1 MSRDNASDAFDVWRE
16 DMPLYMWADLGFGIS
31 SSGITLHFGDC
42 ALPLVDRYDIDG
54 DKVYA
59 MVQGYDSK
67 PKAEGFWESHRKY
80 LDVQY
85 VAAGAEHMGYAP
97 TRSLSPGD
105 YQEEN
110 DFIKLEGDGE
120 FFLLREGFF
129 CILAPQDA
137 HMPGMAIDQPAPV
150 KKVVIKVLL

>member
-1 MSRDNASDAFDVWRE
+1 MALRYLQETDVQNAA
-16 DMPLYMWADLGFGIS
+16 A
-31 SSGITLHFGDC
+31 
-42 ALPLVDRYDIDG
+42 DRYDIDG

-59 MVQGYDSK
+59 MVQEYNSK

-97 TRSLSPGD
+97 TVRLSPGE

-110 DFIKLEGDGE
+110 DFIEMAGDGE
-120 FFLLREGFF
+120 FFHLREGFF

-137 HMPGMAIDQPAPV
+137 HMPGMAVDQPTPV

>member
-1 MSRDNASDAFDVWRE
+1 MALRYLQETDVQNAA
-16 DMPLYMWADLGFGIS
+16 A
-31 SSGITLHFGDC
+31 
-42 ALPLVDRYDIDG
+42 DRYDIDG

-59 MVQGYDSK
+59 MVQEYNSK

-97 TRSLSPGD
+97 TVRLSPGE

-110 DFIKLEGDGE
+110 DFIELAGDGE
-120 FFLLREGFF
+120 FFHLREGFF
-129 CILAPQDA
+129 CILAPRDA
-137 HMPGMAIDQPAPV
+137 HMPGMAVDQPTPV

>member
-1 MSRDNASDAFDVWRE
+1 MALRYLQETDVQNAA
-16 DMPLYMWADLGFGIS
+16 A
-31 SSGITLHFGDC
+31 
-42 ALPLVDRYDIDG
+42 DRYDIDG

-59 MVQGYDSK
+59 MVQEYNSK
-67 PKAEGFWESHRKY
+67 PKAKGFWESHRKY

-97 TRSLSPGD
+97 TVRLSPGE

-110 DFIKLEGDGE
+110 DFIELAGDGE
-120 FFLLREGFF
+120 FFHLREGFF

-137 HMPGMAIDQPAPV
+137 HMPGMAVDQPTPV

>member
-1 MSRDNASDAFDVWRE
+1 
-16 DMPLYMWADLGFGIS
+16 
-31 SSGITLHFGDC
+31 
-42 ALPLVDRYDIDG
+42 VDRYAIDG
-54 DKVYA
+54 DQVYA
-59 MVQGYDSK
+59 MVQEYDSK

-85 VAAGAEHMGYAP
+85 VASGVEHMGYAP
-97 TRSLSPGD
+97 TANLTAGA

-137 HMPGMAIDQPAPV
+137 HMPGMAVDQPQPV
-150 KKVVIKVLL
+150 KKVVVKVLL

>member
-1 MSRDNASDAFDVWRE
+1 MVIDQLENASQYYGLGIRIEMALRYLQETDVQN
-16 DMPLYMWADLGFGIS
+16 A
-31 SSGITLHFGDC
+31 
-42 ALPLVDRYDIDG
+42 AADRYDIDG

-59 MVQGYDSK
+59 MVQEYNSK
-67 PKAEGFWESHRKY
+67 PKAKGFWESHRKY

-97 TRSLSPGD
+97 TVRLSPGE

-110 DFIKLEGDGE
+110 DFIELAGDGE
-120 FFLLREGFF
+120 FFHLREGFF

-137 HMPGMAIDQPAPV
+137 HMPGMAVDQPTPV